1 MSDRVGIFRCKL
13 ALFKRLMAA
22 RRADDGAP
30 SNPKGGIMMLR
41 DRLPVIFTTTALL
54 CIAVAGCAP
63 PYSPPSLLPV
73 ERPATGVDASF
84 GRTWDAVIDGF
95 AARNIPIQTL
105 ERASGFIA
113 AEPLQVS
120 DADTTMADCGR
131 YEGATLLAG
140 RAYYNVRVL
149 GDSTRSSVRVT
160 VRWTNLGPSGAGLTQ
175 LPCVSTGSWES
186 AFEGAIK
193 ERAERAAAAGRL

>member
-1 MSDRVGIFRCKL
+1 
-13 ALFKRLMAA
+13 
-22 RRADDGAP
+22 
-30 SNPKGGIMMLR
+30 MMLQDGLHR
-41 DRLPVIFTTTALL
+41 VLTTAALL
-54 CIAVAGCAP
+54 CITLAGCAP
-63 PYSPPSLLPV
+63 PYTPPSLVPV
-73 ERPATGVDASF
+73 DRPATEVAASF

-186 AFEGAIK
+186 AFEGSIK